1 MSNKLV
7 KFNKQIARDYRM
19 EKVANKVM
27 KEANDYTSWG
37 FSVIPQEDAYLV
49 GTSISRCD
57 GQVMNIVF
65 KIRKVGVEISTVI
78 PECRYDEKFV
88 QEVLGE
94 LSFPVEAKGTNG
106 EILIFKSMIPFELLE
121 SDTVIIVREMMAVM
135 VVSMMKILAEKR

>member
-7 KFNKQIARDYRM
+7 KFNKQITGDYRM

-49 GTSISRCD
+49 GTSISRYD

-65 KIRKVGVEISTVI
+65 KIRKVGVEISTFI

-106 EILIFKSMIPFELLE
+106 EILIVKSMITFELLE
-121 SDTVIIVREMMAVM
+121 SDTVMIVREMMAVM
-135 VVSMMKILAEKR
+135 VVAMMKILAEKR